1 MLSMNERLSELVG
14 AIIGDGNLW
23 TDGEYR
29 YRVDINGHPTLDG
42 EYHYYLSKIIRAEF
56 DRKTGTQIRPHELV
70 LRTQSKKVFDFL
82 TKELGLPYGF
92 GKGKKVTIPDK
103 IFLSD
108 WNILK
113 CCIRGIADTDGSL
126 FFARK
131 KNYRDDYPSIE
142 ISTTSKNLAI
152 QMKEVLISKGFRVG
166 FRKQVPIEEKWN
178 TRYIISLNGE
188 KMLEKWMIEI
198 CFSNP
203 RHYRKYQAWKAK
215 NTHVVKNKTAGV
227 TQPGRV
233 SDFVE
238 VTREGQN

>member
-1 MLSMNERLSELVG
+1 MLNELLSEFTG
-14 AIIGDGNLW
+14 AVIGDGNLW
-23 TDGEYR
+23 TDGKYR
-29 YRVDINGHPTLDG
+29 YRVDINGHPTLDR
-42 EYHYYLSKIIRAEF
+42 EYHTYLSEIIKMEF
-56 DRKTGTQIRPHELV
+56 NRKPWVQIRPHELV
-70 LRTQSKKVFDFL
+70 LRTQSKIVFDFL

-103 IFLSD
+103 IFFSD
-108 WNILK
+108 WDILK

-152 QMKEVLISKGFRVG
+152 QIKDVLISKGFRVG
-166 FRKQVPIEEKWN
+166 FRKQVPTEEKWN

-198 CFSNP
+198 GFSNP
-203 RHYRKYQAWKAK
+203 RQYRKYQSWKAK
-215 NTHVVKNKTAGV
+215 NNPMVKLK
-227 TQPGRV
+227 P
-233 SDFVE
+233 
-238 VTREGQN
+238 RE